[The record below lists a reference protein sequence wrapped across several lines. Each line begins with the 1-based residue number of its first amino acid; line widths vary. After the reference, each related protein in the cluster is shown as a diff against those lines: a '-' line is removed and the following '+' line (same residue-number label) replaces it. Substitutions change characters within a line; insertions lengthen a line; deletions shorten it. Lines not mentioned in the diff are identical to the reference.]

1 MLFDSH
7 AHINNDGFKTQDR
20 ARIINEIEVS
30 NVSHVMDVGFDI
42 TSSQLAIKHASI
54 YDWCYAAVGIH
65 PSCTKTFTQA
75 QFEILKGLL
84 SQKKVKAL
92 GEIGLDYHYDNTDK
106 KKQQFWFR
114 EQIRL
119 ANELKMPIVIHERD
133 CHDDLYRILK
143 EEGAF
148 SKERAGFFPPRED
161 ENGNEERD
169 VRILFH
175 CFSGSTEV
183 AREYI
188 KEGSTLS
195 IAGPVTYKNN
205 VKTVRVVKDIPLE
218 YLLIETDMPY
228 LTPVPFRGKQNNCPN
243 VEYVAR
249 KIAEI
254 KNIEYEKVAKKT
266 SENAKRFFDID

>member
-7 AHINNDGFKTQDR
+7 AHVNNDGFKTFER
-20 ARIINEIEVS
+20 AKIIEEIEES
-30 NVSHVMDVGFDI
+30 NVSNVMDVGFDI
-42 TSSQLAIKHASI
+42 TSSQLAIKHASL
-54 YDWCYAAVGIH
+54 YEWCYAAVGIH
-65 PSCTKTFTQA
+65 PSCTTDFTQE
-75 QFEILKGLL
+75 QFIILKGLL
-84 SQKKVKAL
+84 RQNKVKAL

-119 ANELKMPIVIHERD
+119 ANEMKVPIVIHERD
-133 CHDDLYRILK
+133 CHDDLYRILR

-148 SKERAGFFPPRED
+148 SKERASYFPCRLD
-161 ENGNEERD
+161 ENGNSVKD
-169 VRILFH
+169 VRVVFH
-175 CFSGSTEV
+175 CFSGSSEV

-188 KEGSTLS
+188 REGATLS

-205 VKTVRVVKDIPLE
+205 VKTVRVVSDIPLN

-228 LTPVPFRGKQNNCPN
+228 LTPVPFRGKRNNCPN

-254 KNIEYEKVAKKT
+254 KGLPYEEVVSQTNA
-266 SENAKRFFDID
+266 NAKLFFDIE